1 MRFDWIWDQKLSNTV
16 LMYLRTQKDF
26 LFEIKK
32 TKKRTETEN
41 RETNN
46 TMVEARI
53 EDNLQGEVYLQDQPD
68 QNDEQV

>member
-16 LMYLRTQKDF
+16 LMYLRTKKDF

-41 RETNN
+41 RKTNI

>member
-32 TKKRTETEN
+32 TKKRTETETEN

-53 EDNLQGEVYLQDQPD
+53 EDNLQG
-68 QNDEQV
+68 